1 MPGWRGL
8 PAIGVIFCPGAGWQ
22 EPAAG
27 HSGGIQTS
35 WTPVF
40 ITLQY
45 VVVVV
50 NFFISLNFYF
60 SIVFWYG
67 NVANEF

>member
-1 MPGWRGL
+1 MPGLQRL
-8 PAIGVIFCPGAGWQ
+8 SAMKVILCPKASYQ